1 MTFSVVIPIYN
12 GAATLE
18 ASLASLA
25 SQSFTDW
32 EAVVVD
38 DGSTDATP
46 ELLRTLSARDPRF
59 RIIRQPNGGVSKARN
74 RAFAEAKGDWIL
86 GLDADD
92 FLNEGALEQVARL
105 VQEQADCNLL
115 NFPYLE
121 RPWGST
127 EPPTP
132 VVGPAYRRFG
142 GTTCD
147 GREAFRI
154 LYGDCE
160 TGGINWQPWRFA
172 FRRDSLPCY
181 REGVIHED
189 VDVTPLFVARQAKV
203 YLAKEPFYIYTPARE
218 GAATAVFSP
227 KRVRDIQDVMRH
239 IERDLAAMGPSLE
252 ASAVRHFRGLLAYN
266 LFGYLLAIPSFP
278 EAEREPL
285 LSVFA
290 AHPQWFT
297 AIEAPRKT
305 AWLKR
310 LFVRLLGVRWTANLF
325 SKNS

>member
-38 DGSTDATP
+38 DGSTDATT

-92 FLNEGALEQVARL
+92 FLKEGALEQVARL

-121 RPWGST
+121 RPWGSA

-189 VDVTPLFVARQAKV
+189 VDVTPVFVARQRKV
-203 YLAKEPFYIYTPARE
+203 HLASEPFYIYTPARE

-239 IERDLAAMGPSLE
+239 IEGDLNEMAPVLDPV
-252 ASAVRHFRGLLAYN
+252 AVRHFRGLLAYN

-278 EAEREPL
+278 KAEQDSL
-285 LSVFA
+285 FA
-290 AHPQWFT
+290 EFERHAEWFT
-297 AIEAPRKT
+297 AIEAPRRT

-310 LFVRLLGVRWTANLF
+310 LFVRVFGVRRTAGLF
-325 SKNS
+325 GGKS